1 MAIVNSH
8 FATVQAKEGE
18 DSAQLLADIEGVIG
32 QCRRCALCEGRT
44 NVVPGFGNPAAR
56 VMLVGEALAKTKIC
70 RGVRLWAPRGI
81 TLPICWRLRAF
92 RAMRCSSLTC

>member
-44 NVVPGFGNPAAR
+44 KD
-56 VMLVGEALAKTKIC
+56 E
-70 RGVRLWAPRGI
+70 VR
-81 TLPICWRLRAF
+81 
-92 RAMRCSSLTC
+92 